1 MPLTAADQLTVEKS
15 PSYFIDK
22 RVPARV
28 HSTNPAIKLV
38 LVVRDPVTRAVSDYT
53 QAVIRHNPNI
63 SQHSF
68 DELVLCQGG
77 AGAERLKDRRW

>member
-1 MPLTAADQLTVEKS
+1 MPLTTADQLTVEKS

-28 HSTNPAIKLV
+28 HSTNPGMKLI
-38 LVVRDPVTRAVSDYT
+38 LVVREPVTRAVSDYT

-68 DELVLCQGG
+68 DELVLCSSGL
-77 AGAERLKDRRW
+77 RDRRW